1 MAFGLRMVTS
11 WVRKAEI
18 YMFLFQ
24 HVKGDPIDMVAHWP
38 TDLIID
44 ARAEILGLDGLPTD
58 ECRLPPA
65 RRILR
70 RGSGGGPGTG
80 DGVTRVARAQAKCP
94 ATNRRPELSSG
105 PAVRIHQPASPRCP
119 FTQIRRSG

>member
-24 HVKGDPIDMVAHWP
+24 HVNGDPIDMVAHPP
-38 TDLIID
+38 TDRTID

-65 RRILR
+65 RRVLR
-70 RGSGGGPGTG
+70 RGSGGVRDRG
-80 DGVTRVARAQAKCP
+80 
-94 ATNRRPELSSG
+94 RRDPSG
-105 PAVRIHQPASPRCP
+105 QGACEVSRHQSPP
-119 FTQIRRSG
+119 

>member
-70 RGSGGGPGTG
+70 RGSGGGSRDRG
-80 DGVTRVARAQAKCP
+80 
-94 ATNRRPELSSG
+94 RRDPSG
-105 PAVRIHQPASPRCP
+105 QGASEVSRHQSPP
-119 FTQIRRSG
+119 